1 MPCSFTIDL
10 ERLRQPLEGEHPGG
24 INLQIDEE
32 GRRIRS
38 ALRDLRE
45 EARRIERHADEGD
58 SSEGGWPAAIP
69 IWRRLRDEAIETL
82 TDRSRDT
89 SVAALLIEAV
99 ARTDG
104 FAGLAAGFTAAQ
116 TMVEAAWN
124 ELYPMPDPE
133 DGPADEATLLEERSM
148 PLVRL
153 SGLDTE
159 GLLQP
164 ALLRVPLT
172 RDRAGESLGLCHWKS
187 SRDLLGETDS
197 EKIDLAVARGGIA
210 PETFAAAV
218 EATDSDF
225 LTSNYR
231 EMQQAAAAWERLC
244 EAVSTVSD
252 GKAVIPVTPLR
263 SFFEECDAAIRSFAP
278 VVTVSAEADAVT
290 EAEPEAAGGPVAAA
304 AGGPAGPPQTR
315 EQAFGQLEQIAGFF
329 EKHDPHSLLAA
340 QIRNIVRLGRLPRA
354 AYYQELIADGS
365 AIEALFKFV
374 GIKTAAGNDE

>member
-10 ERLRQPLEGEHPGG
+10 DRLRQPLEGEQPGG
-24 INLQIDEE
+24 INLQVDDE

-58 SSEGGWPAAIP
+58 SSEGGWPAAVP
-69 IWRRLRDEAIETL
+69 IWRRLRDAAIETL

-124 ELYPMPDPE
+124 DLYPIPDPE

-153 SGLDTE
+153 SGLDAE

-172 RDRAGESLGLCHWKS
+172 RDRSGESLGLCHWKS
-187 SRDLLGETDS
+187 SRDLIGETDS
-197 EKIDLAVARGGIA
+197 EKIDLAVSRGGIS

-218 EATDSDF
+218 EATDADF
-225 LTSNYR
+225 LIGNYR
-231 EMQQAAAAWERLC
+231 EMQQAAVAWEQLC
-244 EAVSTVSD
+244 DTVSAVSD
-252 GKAVIPVTPLR
+252 GRAVIPVTPLR

-278 VVTVSAEADAVT
+278 VVTVSAETDAA
-290 EAEPEAAGGPVAAA
+290 AEPEAEATGGPVAAA
-304 AGGPAGPPQTR
+304 VGGPVGPPQSR

-354 AYYQELIADGS
+354 AYYEELIADGS

-374 GIKTAAGNDE
+374 GIKATTENEA